1 MNTTGMRRIP
11 DGFVQYVPSPG
22 MDGIYPGRDACPHI
36 VVLPVQG
43 CCDPEFYCRLP
54 ARCAQAGRGGEM
66 VSVSSEECIR
76 CKEKKNNGQV
86 CE

>member
-1 MNTTGMRRIP
+1 MRQVPEPPSRLRRYGAP
-11 DGFVQYVPSPG
+11 SGFVQYVPSPG

-43 CCDPEFYCRLP
+43 CCDPEFYCRK
-54 ARCAQAGRGGEM
+54 GGEM
-66 VSVSSEECIR
+66 VSVTSEECLR
-76 CKEKKNNGQV
+76 CKERNDGQV